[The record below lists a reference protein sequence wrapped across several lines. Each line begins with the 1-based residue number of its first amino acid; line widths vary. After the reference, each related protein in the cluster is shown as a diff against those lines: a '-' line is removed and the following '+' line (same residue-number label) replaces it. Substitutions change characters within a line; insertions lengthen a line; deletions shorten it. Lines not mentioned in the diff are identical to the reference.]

1 MNVDESESESVGDL
15 RGRQPAA
22 SSYEVFLKGVSKY
35 VRVAM
40 EKKIS
45 TSFQCQ
51 VVYDVLTSCQQCF

>member
-40 EKKIS
+40 EKKNFYELS
-45 TSFQCQ
+45 MPGC
-51 VVYDVLTSCQQCF
+51 V